1 MNQIKVCH
9 KPSCSSIPWNEPKQI
24 RVRGSLTH
32 DSMQMMFLRCKYV
45 LKWTASQKTLIWY
58 KHLSLYYRLKMA
70 PSLAVVLAN
79 VIRHTLRF
87 LKYPWYMWI
96 IVLWKLQENFAYL
109 NYNFCMLLNLCL
121 KPRMTQKYQI
131 NNTKLYFY

>member
-1 MNQIKVCH
+1 MNQIKVFISQAVLQYPEMNLS
-9 KPSCSSIPWNEPKQI
+9 KSEFTA
-24 RVRGSLTH
+24 SLTH

-58 KHLSLYYRLKMA
+58 KHLSLHYRLKMT

-79 VIRHTLRF
+79 EIRHTLRF
-87 LKYPWYMWI
+87 LKYPWYMSI
-96 IVLWKLQENFAYL
+96 IVLWKLQENIAYL
-109 NYNFCMLLNLCL
+109 NYNFCMFLNLCL
-121 KPRMTQKYQI
+121 KPWMTQKYQI

>member
-24 RVRGSLTH
+24 RVHGFTH
-32 DSMQMMFLRCKYV
+32 PWQYANDVPQVQVCAEMNCIS
-45 LKWTASQKTLIWY
+45 KTLIWY

-96 IVLWKLQENFAYL
+96 IVLWKLQENFACL